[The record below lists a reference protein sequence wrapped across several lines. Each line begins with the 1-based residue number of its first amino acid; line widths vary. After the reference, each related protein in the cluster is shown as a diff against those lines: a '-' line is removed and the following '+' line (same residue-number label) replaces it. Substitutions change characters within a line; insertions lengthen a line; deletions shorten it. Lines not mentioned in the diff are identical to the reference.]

1 MSNRHK
7 HAGMM
12 LRYARDAAE
21 RPDPWTLW
29 QTKIPGEGWVDL
41 TDNPA
46 WYEHAEYRRLDG
58 VKVRPAFY
66 RDQTRYLL
74 LDHGITLASGKSEAI
89 IEHLAKLLRESGGVP
104 CELEED
110 ES

>member
-1 MSNRHK
+1 MSDRHK
-7 HAGMM
+7 HAGLM

-29 QTKIPGEGWVDL
+29 QTKIPGTGWVPL
-41 TDNPA
+41 VDNPA
-46 WYEHAEYRRLDG
+46 WREQAEYRRLDG
-58 VKVRPAFY
+58 VEVRSAAFHN
-66 RDQTRYLL
+66 QTRYMLL
-74 LDHGITLASGKSEAI
+74 YHGTTIASGKSEAI

>member
-1 MSNRHK
+1 MPCTVTGWISGFSTMPCWSPRGTSGSYVTRRMNMSNRHK
-7 HAGMM
+7 HAAMM
-12 LRYARDAAE
+12 LKYARDAAE

-46 WYEHAEYRRLDG
+46 WYEHTEYRRRDG

-66 RDQTRYLL
+66 RDQTRYQL
-74 LDHGITLASGKSEAI
+74 
-89 IEHLAKLLRESGGVP
+89 
-104 CELEED
+104 
-110 ES
+110 

>member
-29 QTKIPGEGWVDL
+29 QTKIPGEGWVTL
-41 TDNPA
+41 TDNPT
-46 WYEHAEYRRLDG
+46 WHEQAEYRRLDG
-58 VKVRPAFY
+58 VEVRTAVY
-66 RDQTRYLL
+66 NGHTRYMLQE
-74 LDHGITLASGKSEAI
+74 HGTTLATGKSKAL

-104 CELEED
+104 CDLEVD
-110 ES
+110 D